1 MTSTSDI
8 RRQGGPES
16 RRSPLASGSIS
27 EHLLRGAAGLIAA
40 VLAIAL
46 LARVGPVS
54 LALLPLTV
62 LAWRGCPTCW
72 TVGLF
77 GTLADGRASR
87 TYCTAERGCRP
98 CRPRASFQIED

>member
-1 MTSTSDI
+1 MIAARET
-8 RRQGGPES
+8 RQSEGPGLS
-16 RRSPLASGSIS
+16 RSPLASGSIS
-27 EHLLRGAAGLIAA
+27 EHLLRGVVGLIAA

-54 LALLPLTV
+54 LVLLPVTA

-77 GTLADGRASR
+77 GTLADGRARGS
-87 TYCTAERGCRP
+87 YCAAGRGCR
-98 CRPRASFQIED
+98 RAGRGASVQLED